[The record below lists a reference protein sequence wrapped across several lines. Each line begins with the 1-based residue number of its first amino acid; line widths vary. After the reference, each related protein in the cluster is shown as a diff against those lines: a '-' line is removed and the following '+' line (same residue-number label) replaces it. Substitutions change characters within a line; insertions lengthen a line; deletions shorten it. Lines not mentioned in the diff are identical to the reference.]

1 MIRRPPRSTLFPYT
15 TLFRSLTATRALA
28 CSGPK
33 SPVLGRTRG
42 TTPCPHAATRFWRA
56 GRVRASWDGILV
68 LPHVGGGLDPGR
80 GPLVAD
86 LFVENPG
93 GFAASEPLRQVVAP
107 TPGYQ
112 LDAQSYAAL
121 GHWLTGAVPARS
133 ARPSHTPR
141 SRRARRRAASP

>member
-33 SPVLGRTRG
+33 SPVLGRTSG
-42 TTPCPHAATRFWRA
+42 TTPCPHAATRFWRT
-56 GRVRASWDGILV
+56 GRVRASWGGILV

-93 GFAASEPLRQVVAP
+93 GFAASEPSRQVVA
-107 TPGYQ
+107 PGYQ

-121 GHWLTGAVPARS
+121 GHWLTGAVRVRGPCCEWF
-133 ARPSHTPR
+133 PT
-141 SRRARRRAASP
+141 SRDCTVQGKLHP